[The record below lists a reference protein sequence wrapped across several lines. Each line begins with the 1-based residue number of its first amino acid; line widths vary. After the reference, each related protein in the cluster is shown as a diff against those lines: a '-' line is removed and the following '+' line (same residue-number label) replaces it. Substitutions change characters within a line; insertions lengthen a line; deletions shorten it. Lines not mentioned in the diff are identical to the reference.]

1 MTCSPWS
8 RRRSSRSSPA
18 HLSSCS
24 CVTARTL
31 RELRTTVALLR
42 EDAIALLDDA
52 YAAVRDAT
60 YEVERVDR
68 LVTSAEKLN
77 GAVDGAQR
85 IAYKTLASPV
95 VKAMALGS
103 GVSRAAQALRDPV
116 PPPQGRGPS
125 ACSPQEED
133 GVGVQTGT
141 LDGDRVHCGRGV
153 VMGGRSPGAPGCPAL
168 HATRRGRPLV
178 GEREKRSGGR
188 AIGHAG
194 A

>member
-1 MTCSPWS
+1 
-8 RRRSSRSSPA
+8 
-18 HLSSCS
+18 
-24 CVTARTL
+24 
-31 RELRTTVALLR
+31 
-42 EDAIALLDDA
+42 LDDA

-116 PPPQGRGPS
+116 PPPKAEAR
-125 ACSPQEED
+125 A
-133 GVGVQTGT
+133 
-141 LDGDRVHCGRGV
+141 R
-153 VMGGRSPGAPGCPAL
+153 A
-168 HATRRGRPLV
+168 RRK
-178 GEREKRSGGR
+178 KRT
-188 AIGHAG
+188 A
-194 A
+194 

>member
-1 MTCSPWS
+1 MSASDAFAVVAATLV
-8 RRRSSRSSPA
+8 A
-18 HLSSCS
+18 ILTGALVVMLVH
-24 CVTARTL
+24 TARTL

-116 PPPQGRGPS
+116 PPTKAEAR
-125 ACSPQEED
+125 A
-133 GVGVQTGT
+133 
-141 LDGDRVHCGRGV
+141 R
-153 VMGGRSPGAPGCPAL
+153 A
-168 HATRRGRPLV
+168 RRK
-178 GEREKRSGGR
+178 KRT
-188 AIGHAG
+188 A
-194 A
+194 